1 MSQGCYFVNK
11 KNAWS
16 LFILCQVGKCL
27 ILLVSV
33 SRLSF
38 PPFLLLPDL
47 TGVSVF
53 QRGEPKN

>member
-11 KNAWS
+11 KHAWS
-16 LFILCQVGKCL
+16 LFILRQAGKFL

-33 SRLSF
+33 SRLSS
-38 PPFLLLPDL
+38 PPLLLPDL

>member
-11 KNAWS
+11 KHAWTI
-16 LFILCQVGKCL
+16 FILCQVGKCL

-38 PPFLLLPDL
+38 PPLAITLISRAYRL
-47 TGVSVF
+47 SK
-53 QRGEPKN
+53 GEPKN